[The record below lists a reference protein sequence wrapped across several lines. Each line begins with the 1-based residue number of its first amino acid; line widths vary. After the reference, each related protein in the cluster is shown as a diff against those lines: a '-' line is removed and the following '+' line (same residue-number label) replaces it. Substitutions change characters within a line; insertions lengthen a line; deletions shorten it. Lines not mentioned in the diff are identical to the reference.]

1 MQEEEARQGFTP
13 EMIDMMASI
22 WTRSIITLIDVRF
35 QNVAS
40 QYPLEQYKIPSSM
53 FIYAYGGEAQI
64 QLNETTFA
72 MERFGLVHGGK
83 GSLLSITP
91 KEEMVKTFMV
101 FYRAESPLFFKKHL
115 QQLLEQV
122 NPFVQQ
128 FGYTPSNPILLRDW
142 FQRMM
147 NGWKRGKAMDQL
159 QAKSFLYQLIHEVY
173 RDLEGGEIRYLQPDP
188 ACSAK
193 VYLDKHYREPIM
205 FQQIADMFGISGG
218 QLTRLFKKG
227 KG

>member
-40 QYPLEQYKIPSSM
+40 QYPLEQYKMPSSM

-91 KEEMVKTFMV
+91 NEEMVKTFMV
-101 FYRAESPLFFKKHL
+101 FYRAESPLFSRNICNNYWSK
-115 QQLLEQV
+115 
-122 NPFVQQ
+122 
-128 FGYTPSNPILLRDW
+128 
-142 FQRMM
+142 
-147 NGWKRGKAMDQL
+147 
-159 QAKSFLYQLIHEVY
+159 
-173 RDLEGGEIRYLQPDP
+173 
-188 ACSAK
+188 
-193 VYLDKHYREPIM
+193 
-205 FQQIADMFGISGG
+205 
-218 QLTRLFKKG
+218 
-227 KG
+227 